1 MTQSDPFSTIALV
14 ANSQIRYLQIALAR
28 KLKER
33 QHNRIHLY
41 CKTPQEVEFYR
52 AFNREGLFS
61 SISNAAVLNQAVLEH
76 DLDHDEVVANAKS
89 YEKKIGCTYNVLA
102 MANRHM
108 GPGYALGGFY
118 HPRSRQSV
126 HTSYLQMLHGF
137 NCQLEFWESEIAS
150 KKITSFIG
158 GGKEICVLT
167 RALGIPYRH
176 LTRIRYKNRHYW
188 VENEFRDVPQ
198 AREVFQ
204 TIKVDPGMSAEVN
217 EPYLMVENQNRRVR
231 ADVRIGRLVLGLA
244 YDFLKYLYWVMRGY
258 EKAKGYY
265 LRDRM
270 LLRVRQRHAIRR
282 MIGRETHSLADL
294 DGVPFVFFPLHTEPE
309 LSLGQVSPEYYY
321 QLGAISAISRDLP
334 AGAILAVKEATIAA
348 GRRPDNFYDQIIR
361 HKNVVFLNVFE
372 QGHEIVRKA
381 AAVATIVGTAGFE
394 AAVAGKPVI
403 TFGQHNSYNFLDH
416 VMVVTAEGQLK
427 RYLDRIF
434 NDEIGLDK
442 ARVDGA
448 RFLEAIKAVSFDLG
462 AFDYKNLQNFS
473 DVEVERVYSGLL
485 ESLRMTQSN
494 QPSLD
499 GRQSLVAESRR

>member
-1 MTQSDPFSTIALV
+1 MTQSNPLSTVALV
-14 ANSQIRYLQIALAR
+14 ANSQIRYLQIALAG

-33 QHNRIHLY
+33 QHSQIHLY
-41 CKTPQEVEFYR
+41 CKTTQEVEFYR
-52 AFNREGLFS
+52 EFNKEGLFS
-61 SISNAAVLNQAVLEH
+61 SITNAAVLNQAVLER
-76 DLDHDEVVANAKS
+76 DLDHDEVVAKARS

-108 GPGYALGGFY
+108 GPGYALGGYY

-126 HTSYLQMLHGF
+126 NTSYLQMLHGF
-137 NCQLEFWESEIAS
+137 NCQLEFWENEITS
-150 KKITSFIG
+150 KRITSFIG
-158 GGKEICVLT
+158 GGKEICVLA

-198 AREVFQ
+198 AREAFQ
-204 TIKVDPGMSAEVN
+204 VIKTEQGMCAEVN
-217 EPYLMVENQNRRVR
+217 EPYLMVESQNKRVR
-231 ADVRIGRLVLGLA
+231 ADVKISRMTRGFVYDLLKHA
-244 YDFLKYLYWVMRGY
+244 YWTMRGY

-265 LRDRM
+265 LRDRL
-270 LLRVRQRHAIRR
+270 LLRVRQRQAIRR
-282 MIGRETHSLADL
+282 MMGRETLGLADL
-294 DGVPFVFFPLHTEPE
+294 NGVPFVFFPLHTEPE

-334 AGAILAVKEATIAA
+334 AGAVLAVKEATIAA
-348 GRRPDNFYDQIIR
+348 GRRPDNFYDQIAR

-394 AAVAGKPVI
+394 AAIAGKPVI

-416 VMVVTAEGQLK
+416 VMVVNAEGQLK
-427 RYLDRIF
+427 KYLDRVF
-434 NDEIGLDK
+434 NNEIDLDR
-442 ARVDGA
+442 ARMDGA

-473 DVEVERVYSGLL
+473 DVEAERAYNGLL
-485 ESLRMTQSN
+485 ESLHVTQPN
-494 QPSLD
+494 QPSF
-499 GRQSLVAESRR
+499 GTSQALVAEPSR